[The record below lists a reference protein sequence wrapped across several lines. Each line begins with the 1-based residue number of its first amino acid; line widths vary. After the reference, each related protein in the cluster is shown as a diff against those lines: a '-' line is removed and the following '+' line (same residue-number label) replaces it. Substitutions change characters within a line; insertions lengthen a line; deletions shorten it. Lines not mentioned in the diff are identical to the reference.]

1 MPRNKNKRANKT
13 QKQQNFNSNAMPKTR
28 AKAPT
33 KPQEQPYAIALY
45 KAPLF
50 PATIKQYGQL
60 YYDHALG
67 LTAPVSGNAV
77 SYFFTAN
84 GMFDPDITG
93 TGHQPMGFD
102 QMMLLYNQCTVVH
115 SSITVT
121 FYGNGLACRCAVAL
135 YPSASALTSADQIME
150 NGLVKSVA
158 VNMQG
163 TNTAINNKLQS
174 VTLDCDVKKYFA
186 RPSDQAVVDDS
197 LLATTVASN
206 PTEQVYYGISVWQLD
221 PDGSTTSSIG
231 FDVLLNYD
239 AIYWEPKKIASS

>member
-1 MPRNKNKRANKT
+1 MPKQKQTRPNKR
-13 QKQQNFNSNAMPKTR
+13 QQNFYSNAMPRTS

-33 KPQEQPYAIALY
+33 KSVEHPYSIALY

-50 PATIKQYGQL
+50 PATIRQFGQL
-60 YYDHALG
+60 YYDHGLG
-67 LTAPVSGNAV
+67 LTAPVTGNAV

-102 QMMLLYNQCTVVH
+102 QMMLLYNQCTVVR

-158 VNMQG
+158 INMQG

-174 VTLDCDVKKYFA
+174 VTLDCDIKKYFA
-186 RPSDQAVVDDS
+186 RPNDQSVVDDPS
-197 LLATTVASN
+197 LATTVAAN

-231 FDVLLNYD
+231 FDVLLNFD